1 MVQSKKHVMPLYCD
15 STFEH
20 LQGSFHIDPY
30 GFFHCW
36 IHWKRVWFI
45 WYHSSSSSL
54 SISGSRIGF
63 LLVQK
68 SGITQ
73 KQQYFHPLLFLSS
86 LVTALEQVNQRHCGV
101 YIFKS
106 CLHPVLGNCCRLL
119 CSVIGVGL
127 KDLHRSIPT
136 PNIQWY
142 CGSLLLL
149 YSTSICS
156 FSQGYR
162 QYRGQVHL
170 LCFGVLHGLKH

>member
-36 IHWKRVWFI
+36 IHWKWVWFI

-106 CLHPVLGNCCRLL
+106 CLHPVLGNLL
-119 CSVIGVGL
+119 KVTLLSHGGWTKGPPQVHSNTKHSVILWFSATIVFHFYL
-127 KDLHRSIPT
+127 F
-136 PNIQWY
+136 IQ
-142 CGSLLLL
+142 SRL
-149 YSTSICS
+149 STI
-156 FSQGYR
+156 
-162 QYRGQVHL
+162 
-170 LCFGVLHGLKH
+170 

>member
-1 MVQSKKHVMPLYCD
+1 MLCLCIVIPHLSICKAVSILTHMAFSTVEYIENECD
-15 STFEH
+15 SYDITAVQI
-20 LQGSFHIDPY
+20 LWAY
-30 GFFHCW
+30 
-36 IHWKRVWFI
+36 
-45 WYHSSSSSL
+45 
-54 SISGSRIGF
+54 
-63 LLVQK
+63 LVQELVFFSCK
-68 SGITQ
+68 SLASLRSNSIFTLCCFYHPWWLHWNKLTSDIVESTYSKAVCTQ
-73 KQQYFHPLLFLSS
+73 SWA
-86 LVTALEQVNQRHCGV
+86 T
-101 YIFKS
+101 
-106 CLHPVLGNCCRLL
+106 CCRLL
-119 CSVIGVGL
+119 CSVMGVGL